1 MKLCKIINLGNC
13 DLVRLQT
20 VSCPNKLYFHLQLV
34 LPTLCTTFSNNFIMI
49 FLSLLSHSDSG
60 GKVIYSKESKCPK
73 ERQQLLQYIWAF
85 YFGENFRT
93 DFSHAYLLRWSS
105 CEQIR
110 HNTVTVLLKGIW
122 LMSPFYHAVTRPR
135 YDIKSN
141 VSMVWPFACLMS
153 MAKGLKWFLVL
164 LGNRLLVQCWENYGT

>member
-1 MKLCKIINLGNC
+1 MSKRKAA
-13 DLVRLQT
+13 V
-20 VSCPNKLYFHLQLV
+20 VA
-34 LPTLCTTFSNNFIMI
+34 I
-49 FLSLLSHSDSG
+49 FLSIL
-60 GKVIYSKESKCPK
+60 
-73 ERQQLLQYIWAF
+73 
-85 YFGENFRT
+85 FGENFRT

-122 LMSPFYHAVTRPR
+122 LMAPFYHAVTRPR

-153 MAKGLKWFLVL
+153 MAKGLK
-164 LGNRLLVQCWENYGT
+164 